1 MQWSG
6 MYSFLYTLL
15 VTSGYNKLDCVI
27 TSLST
32 LIFEN
37 HRDTRMTAAEKT
49 FREMISWNLRVIVL
63 LEEDIKNETK
73 RDVTRVHVIVLSR
86 GEQKRIAYVLCSE
99 DK

>member
-15 VTSGYNKLDCVI
+15 VKSGYNKLDCVI
-27 TSLST
+27 TLLSI

-49 FREMISWNLRVIVL
+49 FREVISWNLRVIVV
-63 LEEDIKNETK
+63 LEEDGENERK
-73 RDVTRVHVIVLSR
+73 CDITRVHVIVL
-86 GEQKRIAYVLCSE
+86 KC
-99 DK
+99 

>member
-15 VTSGYNKLDCVI
+15 VKSGYNKLDCVI
-27 TSLST
+27 TRLST

-73 RDVTRVHVIVLSR
+73 RDVTRVHVIVLNR
-86 GEQKRIAYVLCSE
+86 GEQKRIACVLCSE